1 MVISNIIYYQCLN
14 IFGYQKDLTKFGFAV
29 ITVTHVEIKVRHQY
43 IHIVDVTGYQNC
55 VSLTLLG
62 LENLPANTWTSLV
75 DYFFFLSIRS
85 LSKNGN
91 TRKNKIGYIRAGLIE
106 TEWRLEVGT
115 HPT

>member
-1 MVISNIIYYQCLN
+1 MN

-62 LENLPANTWTSLV
+62 LDNLPANTWTSLV
-75 DYFFFLSIRS
+75 DYFFFLASEVF
-85 LSKNGN
+85 LKME
-91 TRKNKIGYIRAGLIE
+91 TPEKIKLV
-106 TEWRLEVGT
+106 TLELV
-115 HPT
+115 